1 MKNRYGTANRFVTI
15 PAFCIADIRPKVRKN
30 LDAPIRQ
37 SNIAAIF
44 MKVSRPTS
52 HLIGGEFMDTVP
64 ESRTVHRQITIAG
77 QKHLR
82 VGFRSIE
89 AKKIAYHLVIEI

>member
-1 MKNRYGTANRFVTI
+1 MKVAGPTNYLIGSKFMQTVPKNR
-15 PAFCIADIRPKVRKN
+15 
-30 LDAPIRQ
+30 
-37 SNIAAIF
+37 
-44 MKVSRPTS
+44 
-52 HLIGGEFMDTVP
+52 TVQ
-64 ESRTVHRQITIAG
+64 RQITIAG